1 MMIRIEIPGH
11 KELQLDHLVL
21 DYNGT
26 LACDGHLITG
36 VEESLNALAD
46 NLQIHIVTADTFGK
60 AASRLEGIPC
70 KLSILPAG
78 SQDAA
83 KLEYVKGLGTEF
95 TACIGNGRNDRF
107 MLKEA
112 ALGIA
117 VVLEEGAAVEALLSA
132 DVVCTSIVSAL
143 ELLTNPLRLTATLRS

>member
-1 MMIRIEIPGH
+1 MIRIEIPGH

-36 VEESLNALAD
+36 VKESLNALAD

-60 AASRLEGIPC
+60 AASRLEGVPC

-78 SQDAA
+78 NQDTA
-83 KLEYVKGLGTEF
+83 KLEYIKGLSGELTV
-95 TACIGNGRNDRF
+95 CIGNGRNDRF